1 MKLSHI
7 LAFVGGAAAGVAL
20 GMLLAPDSGA
30 NTRQRIADSLHA
42 KGVVLDRESL
52 KTFVDR
58 VLAKLRENFTDEEL
72 DLVVDATINEK

>member
-20 GMLLAPDSGA
+20 GILLAPDSGA
-30 NTRQRIADSLHA
+30 NTRQKIANLLRE
-42 KGVVLDRESL
+42 KGITLDRESF
-52 KTFVDR
+52 KAFVDK
-58 VLAKLRENFTDEEL
+58 VLSKLRENFTDEEL